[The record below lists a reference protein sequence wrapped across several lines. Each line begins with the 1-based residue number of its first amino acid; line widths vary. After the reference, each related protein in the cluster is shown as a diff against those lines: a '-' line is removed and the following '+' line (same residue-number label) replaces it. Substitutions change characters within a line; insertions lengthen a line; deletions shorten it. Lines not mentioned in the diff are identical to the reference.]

1 MLSYYKLWDAKRRLV
16 ESNKTVA
23 VLRPDVPPMIKAQ
36 NDMLR
41 LEVDYYRFESK
52 KFTIWAVLTIFI
64 ISSIMTYLMLK
75 GYINV

>member
-23 VLRPDVPPMIKAQ
+23 VLQPDVPPMIKAQ
-36 NDMLR
+36 NDMLG

-52 KFTIWAVLTIFI
+52 KFTVFAILTIFV
-64 ISSIMTYLMLK
+64 ISSIMVFLMSK